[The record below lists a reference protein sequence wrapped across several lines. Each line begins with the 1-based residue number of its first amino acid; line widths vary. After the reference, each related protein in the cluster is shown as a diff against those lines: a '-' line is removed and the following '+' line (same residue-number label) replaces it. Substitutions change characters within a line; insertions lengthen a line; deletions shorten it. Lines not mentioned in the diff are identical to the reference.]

1 MQGPHKRQ
9 EIEYPTA
16 GSAASS
22 PGRVTWPVEAK
33 QSALHS
39 CSSASQRTRSTRED
53 RSLAAKASCPKQTMS
68 RLPGV
73 LILTTITSM
82 NSDRML

>member
-16 GSAASS
+16 GSATSS

-33 QSALHS
+33 QSALHN
-39 CSSASQRTRSTRED
+39 CSSASRRTRPTRED
-53 RSLAAKASCPKQTMS
+53 RTLAANASCPK
-68 RLPGV
+68 
-73 LILTTITSM
+73 
-82 NSDRML
+82 ML